1 MNPGD
6 LEISLHSGLTALG
19 FDHDDHPCAAYL
31 AYIDLLGHWN
41 RAYNLTAIQGAEK
54 MLSWH
59 VLDALSILPYLYGR
73 YCLDVGTGAGVP
85 GLILALANP
94 DRHWVVLDSN
104 SKKIR
109 FVTQAVIELE
119 IDNVEVIRTR
129 VEDYKPATLFTT
141 VTARAF
147 SSLSLLFERTRQ
159 LLARDGIL
167 LAMKGTEL
175 TEEIA
180 QLAQHGQDVQVHVL
194 QVPGVDSGRSL
205 VEVRLPG

>member
-1 MNPGD
+1 VNPGN
-6 LEISLHSGLTALG
+6 LETSLRSGLTALG
-19 FDHDDHPCAAYL
+19 FDPDDHPCAAYL

-41 RAYNLTAIQGAEK
+41 RAYNLTAVRGAEK

-59 VLDALSILPYLYGR
+59 VLDALSILPYIHGSI
-73 YCLDVGTGAGVP
+73 CLDVGTGAGVP

-109 FVTQAVIELE
+109 FVTQAVIELA
-119 IDNVEVIRTR
+119 IGNVEVIRTR

-147 SSLSLLFERTRQ
+147 ASLPLLVEQTRQ
-159 LLARDGIL
+159 LLTRDGIL

-180 QLAQHGQDVQVHVL
+180 QLAQHAQDVQIHVL

-205 VEVRLPG
+205 VEVRLPA